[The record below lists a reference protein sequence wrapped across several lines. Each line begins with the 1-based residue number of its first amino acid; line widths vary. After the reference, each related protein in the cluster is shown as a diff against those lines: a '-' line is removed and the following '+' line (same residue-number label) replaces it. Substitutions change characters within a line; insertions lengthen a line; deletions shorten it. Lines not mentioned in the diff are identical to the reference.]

1 MKKNIAITMLLIAAV
16 AAAAQAPAPPAIY
29 GTGWQAFSQGLE
41 NLEIGK
47 GGRQL
52 DIRFRA
58 ENNAALQSAVVFMKT
73 GSGYS
78 AGTGGLVRISLEA
91 DDGTPNHLPSGSEL
105 DFSQAAPGNPSSPT
119 FREFVFTNHV
129 TLTAGNLYHLVFTNP
144 DPAASSNYVSLNNL
158 SNSGGTAYPFYSFA
172 DFAMVWKSGGNSD
185 WAFKPDTCP
194 IVSIK
199 YANGLSQGQG
209 YIDALASSGLFQIQ
223 DGSQAGETFTV
234 SGGSRTVND
243 VRVHVKKTG
252 TPGDLTVTLQTTGG
266 TVIEQGVIPASSIGT
281 DYAWEIFRFGSSHVL
296 ANGSSY
302 LLSLSTSG
310 GSGSYQVFPLDKGI
324 SRGLDVPSEFHD
336 GHYQTNTGSGWAN
349 FKGGSGYDLQ
359 LYFSTDGAS
368 ASAPA
373 PPTGLT
379 AAVQ

>member
-1 MKKNIAITMLLIAAV
+1 VTKYLAIISILLAAV
-16 AAAAQAPAPPAIY
+16 CGLGQAPAPPAIY

-47 GGRQL
+47 NGRQL
-52 DIRFRA
+52 SIRFRA
-58 ENNAALQSAVVFMKT
+58 ENSGPLQSATVFMKT

-78 AGTGGLVRISLEA
+78 LGTGGLVRISVEN
-91 DDGTPNHLPSGSEL
+91 DDGTQNHFPAGSEL
-105 DFSQAAPGNPSSPT
+105 DFSQAAPNNPSNPT
-119 FREFVFTNHV
+119 FREFVFNNHV
-129 TLTAGNLYHLVFTNP
+129 SLTAGNLYHLVFTNP
-144 DPAASSNYVSLNNL
+144 DPAANSNYVSLNNL
-158 SNSGGTAYPFYSFA
+158 SNSGGTPYPYYSFA
-172 DFAMVWKSGGNSD
+172 DFALVWKDGGNSD
-185 WAFKPDTCP
+185 WANKPNTCP

-199 YANGLSQGQG
+199 YTNGLSQGQG
-209 YIDALASSGLFQIQ
+209 YIDALSSSGLFQIQ

-234 SGGSRTVND
+234 SGGSRTVSD
-243 VRVHVKKTG
+243 VRVHVKKSG
-252 TPGDLTVTLQTTGG
+252 APGDLTVALQTVGG
-266 TVIEQGVIPASSIGT
+266 TVIEQGVIPASSVGT
-281 DYAWEIFRFGSSHVL
+281 DYAWETFRFGSSHVL

-368 ASAPA
+368 AAAPA